1 MVRASTSSQVLRVES
16 HQLIGR
22 LEQQHFIVA
31 RLREVGGDEG
41 ALESTAHDHESWQ
54 VYQRISWRRDASS
67 DGDGEREQY
76 ERAWL

>member
-1 MVRASTSSQVLRVES
+1 
-16 HQLIGR
+16 
-22 LEQQHFIVA
+22 VA

-54 VYQRISWRRDASS
+54 VYQWRSWRRDASS